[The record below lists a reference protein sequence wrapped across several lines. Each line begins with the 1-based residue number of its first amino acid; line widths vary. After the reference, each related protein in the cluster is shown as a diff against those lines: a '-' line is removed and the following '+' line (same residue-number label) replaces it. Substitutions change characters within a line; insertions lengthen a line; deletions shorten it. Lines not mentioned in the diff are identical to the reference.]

1 MMENTPDYG
10 RRIQRDCADNYSQR
24 CDYAERMA
32 ALEREMSDDLYQA
45 ALTNIDLSVHG
56 RMASVWQP
64 NGDYIRNGRPEM
76 VWETLLDVTDSDD
89 FDKRLI
95 SFLVSSAK
103 TGNVEA
109 VELLKSLCDK
119 YAHLNAEID
128 E

>member
-1 MMENTPDYG
+1 
-10 RRIQRDCADNYSQR
+10 
-24 CDYAERMA
+24 
-32 ALEREMSDDLYQA
+32 
-45 ALTNIDLSVHG
+45 
-56 RMASVWQP
+56 
-64 NGDYIRNGRPEM
+64 M

-119 YAHLNAEID
+119 YAHFNAELD